1 MSNNEPALKGS
12 KPIGE
17 SGSVSG
23 SGNRRL
29 LWIVIG
35 AAVGL
40 IILLALVALL
50 SGGNDTKTADDG
62 TETSMAETIGQP
74 VDGRLMGDPNAP
86 VLIEAYEDFLCPHC
100 QLYNAALG
108 ETIKNDLVATGI
120 ARYEFKHRFVIN
132 EGSITIGAA
141 TECAVDQGMF
151 WEYHDA
157 LFVEIENNASA
168 GLPAG
173 LKRVAADVG
182 LDENTFERCLDSRE
196 HYEQMLREDNNA
208 ARDRDV
214 NSTPTIFINGTQFRG
229 EFEPE
234 VFKAAVEA
242 AAADASS

>member
-1 MSNNEPALKGS
+1 MSKNEPTRKGS

-23 SGNRRL
+23 SGNRRM

-40 IILLALVALL
+40 IIILALIALL
-50 SGGNDTKTADDG
+50 SGGNDTSTADAG
-62 TETSMAETIGQP
+62 TASSLAETIGQP
-74 VDGRLMGDPNAP
+74 VDGRLMGDPKAP
-86 VLIEAYEDFLCPHC
+86 VLIEAFEDFQCPHC
-100 QLYNAALG
+100 QLFNVALG
-108 ETIKNDLVATGI
+108 ETIKNDLVAPGI

-157 LFVEIENNASA
+157 LFTEIENNASA
-168 GLPAG
+168 GLPPG
-173 LKRVAADVG
+173 LKRIAADVG

-196 HYEQMLREDNNA
+196 HYEQMLREDNE
-208 ARDRDV
+208 ARNRDI
-214 NSTPTIFINGTQFRG
+214 NSTPIILINGTQFRG
-229 EFEPE
+229 EFDPE
-234 VFKAAVEA
+234 AFKAAVEA
-242 AAADASS
+242 AAADAS

>member
-1 MSNNEPALKGS
+1 MSNNEPARKGS

-50 SGGNDTKTADDG
+50 SGGNDTTTADAG
-62 TETSMAETIGQP
+62 TASSLAETIGQP

-120 ARYEFKHRFVIN
+120 ARYEFKHRFVM
-132 EGSITIGAA
+132 EGSVMIGAA

-151 WEYHDA
+151 WEFHDA

-196 HYEQMLREDNNA
+196 HYEQMLREDNA
-208 ARDRDV
+208 ASDRDI
-214 NSTPTIFINGTQFRG
+214 NSTPIILINGVQFRG

-234 VFKAAVEA
+234 AFKAAVEA